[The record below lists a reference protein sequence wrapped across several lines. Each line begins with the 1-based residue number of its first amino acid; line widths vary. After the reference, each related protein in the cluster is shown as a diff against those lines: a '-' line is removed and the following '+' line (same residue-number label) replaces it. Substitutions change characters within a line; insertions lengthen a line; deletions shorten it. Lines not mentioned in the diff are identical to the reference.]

1 MCLARPELLA
11 KNPTRFVY
19 SQCTIV
25 INFHQDF
32 VTIMHI
38 EFFYKWTDRGLIY

>member
-19 SQCTIV
+19 SQWTIV
-25 INFHQDF
+25 INFHQEFVAIVHIDF
-32 VTIMHI
+32 LH
-38 EFFYKWTDRGLIY
+38 KQADRGLIY